1 MIGLV
6 CRECLCLVHQGWE
19 RCKYWFSSG
28 THLILFIFWSLSG
41 YWLELVTCSSVLVT
55 IRESGAPYST
65 RELSSRS
72 EYNIKD
78 PYFHSSYQ
86 AMKNTRFRP
95 RRLTQLL
102 RKVNIRLP
110 FNQLSVFKSH
120 FVYFFFHLNHPH
132 PFTLFSLLIIWD
144 SG

>member
-1 MIGLV
+1 MG
-6 CRECLCLVHQGWE
+6 Q
-19 RCKYWFSSG
+19 
-28 THLILFIFWSLSG
+28 
-41 YWLELVTCSSVLVT
+41 LELVTCSSVLVT
-55 IRESGAPYST
+55 IRESGAPYLT

-86 AMKNTRFRP
+86 AMKNTRFRL

-120 FVYFFFHLNHPH
+120 FAYFFSFKPPPSLHPVF
-132 PFTLFSLLIIWD
+132 FTYNLRFGLDSEQENGTLICSEPKNGFRLRALLSTPLCKDCD
-144 SG
+144 S